1 MRPLAAA
8 GNVNVDLIMGPVA
21 PWPAHGTEIFV
32 THDEVRPGGC
42 AGNVALAWRALGAE
56 FQIAG
61 SVGDDAFGQ
70 YLTGQFGPI
79 AARWPVASSAT
90 TLSVGM
96 THPDGERTFFTTMG
110 HLPHFS
116 FGDVRRALDGEALR
130 GGILLVCGT
139 FLLPA
144 LMAEFDALV
153 EWADAHDIELALD
166 TGWPPGGWSPA
177 ALASGRHWLGACQY
191 ALLNETEATSLA
203 GVGEVEAAA
212 RVLAGL
218 TRRGDAEIVVKRGPL
233 GALAV
238 SRNGPLFSL
247 PGRPVHVVDT
257 IGAGD
262 AFNAGFLLAIAG
274 GTDGA
279 GAVLQGIDTA
289 SVAISTSPRRYAGP
303 ADILERSDP

>member
-96 THPDGERTFFTTMG
+96 THPDGERTFSDAEVDEMASKRDLLPNLELLPGPVNIGKSDTSPDTWAATEHPDEDERRAFYKLNALPAD
-110 HLPHFS
+110 LPHSPSDFPAFFDARRAGLIARIKDKLKTQGS
-116 FGDVRRALDGEALR
+116 GPVPEASPVTGEDIDESLAEGDV
-130 GGILLVCGT
+130 
-139 FLLPA
+139 
-144 LMAEFDALV
+144 
-153 EWADAHDIELALD
+153 
-166 TGWPPGGWSPA
+166 
-177 ALASGRHWLGACQY
+177 
-191 ALLNETEATSLA
+191 
-203 GVGEVEAAA
+203 
-212 RVLAGL
+212 
-218 TRRGDAEIVVKRGPL
+218 GD
-233 GALAV
+233 
-238 SRNGPLFSL
+238 
-247 PGRPVHVVDT
+247 
-257 IGAGD
+257 
-262 AFNAGFLLAIAG
+262 
-274 GTDGA
+274 
-279 GAVLQGIDTA
+279 
-289 SVAISTSPRRYAGP
+289 
-303 ADILERSDP
+303 